1 MDSAFKKH
9 GQVFTVPLFHK
20 RVTFLLGPEVSTH
33 FYKVR
38 HVYSQYN
45 VERGLKDN
53 PARRDGT
60 RQLRALGCEP
70 CAASH
75 GRVAFTHAH
84 GRCKHM
90 LRYSCALSHPQLRF
104 SAPFALHPPTPPAHC
119 PYVLLHSEQGTD
131 LQVSQKEVYQFNVPT
146 FGKGVVFDVDHT
158 ERAEQFRFFSEALKT
173 ARLQT
178 YAQLMVQEAE
188 AFFAKRL
195 AADTGVVDL
204 RELLSDLIIL
214 TASRTLMGAE
224 VREKLFEKV
233 SDLFHDLDMGMQP
246 ISVIFPHLPIAAHRK
261 RDASRKELAKIFSGI
276 ITARK
281 KSGIKG
287 QDVLQSFIDA
297 RYKDGRALTDD
308 QITGML
314 IAVLFAGQ
322 HTSSITSTWTGLFL
336 MSNRGWWDKC
346 EAEQKAVRAKH
357 GDGLSYEVMTQ
368 MDTLHLCIKEALRLH
383 PPLIMLMRLAKE
395 AFTVTDKDGKQYTI
409 PKGDILATSPTYSH
423 RLEHVWKQP
432 TVYDPARH
440 LEGSGQGQL
449 PFSFIGFGGGRHGCM
464 GETFAYLQIKT
475 IWSYLLR
482 NFDFEL
488 VDAFPEPD
496 YDSMV
501 VGPKPPCRVRY
512 TRRKL

>member
-1 MDSAFKKH
+1 LPPTVSVLPVIGGFLKFIGGPLNLMDAAFKTH

-20 RVTFLLGPEVSTH
+20 RVTFLIGPEVSPH
-33 FYKVR
+33 FYK
-38 HVYSQYN
+38 
-45 VERGLKDN
+45 
-53 PARRDGT
+53 
-60 RQLRALGCEP
+60 
-70 CAASH
+70 
-75 GRVAFTHAH
+75 
-84 GRCKHM
+84 
-90 LRYSCALSHPQLRF
+90 
-104 SAPFALHPPTPPAHC
+104 
-119 PYVLLHSEQGTD
+119 GTD

-188 AFFAKRL
+188 LFFSKRL
-195 AADTGVVDL
+195 TEESGSVDL

-214 TASRTLMGAE
+214 TASRTLMGQE
-224 VREKLFEKV
+224 VRENLFEKV

-261 RDASRKELAKIFSGI
+261 RDSSRSELARIFSGI
-276 ITARK
+276 IQARK

-297 RYKDGRALTDD
+297 RYKDGHALTDD

-336 MSNRGWWDKC
+336 MNNREWWDKC
-346 EAEQKAVRAKH
+346 VKEQQEVRAKH
-357 GDGLSYEVMTQ
+357 GDDLSYEILTQ
-368 MDTLHLCIKEALRLH
+368 MDTLHVCIKEALRLH

-395 AFTVTDKDGKQYTI
+395 SFTVTDKDGKTYTV

-432 TVYDPARH
+432 TVYDPSRH
-440 LEGSGQGQL
+440 LEGSGQGGQQ
-449 PFSFIGFGGGRHGCM
+449 FSFVGFGGGRHGCM

-475 IWSYLLR
+475 IWSYLMR
-482 NFDFEL
+482 NFEFQLDGP
-488 VDAFPEPD
+488 FPEPD
-496 YDSMV
+496 YESMV

-512 TRRKL
+512 KKRKL